1 MPRISTSPVG
11 GGGGGVPSGTKPRFT
26 STVTPSSRDE
36 RGHDVVAGDPVLRTV
51 EDDDLLGQP
60 FTGDGDLAPGRVVRR
75 ESRFGEQFVDRH
87 RGLFGPLDDVGVELL
102 ALVEASQ
109 LPHGEPQHEQDAA
122 EAEQVKRDPFRAQ
135 QEPVHLG
142 DEGTR
147 SGPLPSPRMDAEDVT
162 AEWLS
167 TVLGGEV
174 GAVRQ
179 DRIGDGLVG
188 MNLRVELVDAAP
200 ELPTSV
206 VIKLPS
212 NDPTSRMT
220 GIMLRNYEREVK
232 FYLEVADSVD
242 VRVPHC
248 HHGEWDEASGDFVLV
263 LEDMTPAEQGNQ
275 VTGCDVAAA
284 ELAVR
289 ELARLHGPRWDDPTL
304 ADLDWLTRRTGP
316 DDGAQLEA
324 MFAMFFPSF
333 AATYRPYLTDEAFAV
348 AEAFGPLVSRWVLD
362 RESTPL
368 AVTHGDY
375 RLDNLLFGTQRRRA
389 AGDGGRLAD
398 TRARHPDRRS
408 RVLLWRRPAARGS
421 SGQRAATARRLCAR
435 ADGVRRRRR
444 RELAVGAVPPRHVR
458 AA

>member
-1 MPRISTSPVG
+1 
-11 GGGGGVPSGTKPRFT
+11 
-26 STVTPSSRDE
+26 
-36 RGHDVVAGDPVLRTV
+36 
-51 EDDDLLGQP
+51 
-60 FTGDGDLAPGRVVRR
+60 
-75 ESRFGEQFVDRH
+75 
-87 RGLFGPLDDVGVELL
+87 
-102 ALVEASQ
+102 
-109 LPHGEPQHEQDAA
+109 
-122 EAEQVKRDPFRAQ
+122 
-135 QEPVHLG
+135 
-142 DEGTR
+142 
-147 SGPLPSPRMDAEDVT
+147 MDAEDVT
-162 AEWLS
+162 AEWMS

-212 NDPTSRMT
+212 NDATSRMT
-220 GIMLRNYEREVK
+220 GVMLRNYEREVK

-275 VTGCDVAAA
+275 VTGCTVAAA

-324 MFAMFFPSF
+324 MFATFFPSF

-348 AEAFGPLVSRWVLD
+348 AETFGPLVSRWVLD

-375 RLDNLLFGTQRRRA
+375 RLDNLLFGTSAGGPPVTVVDWQTPGHGAPIVDLAYFCGAGLLPDDRRA
-389 AGDGGRLAD
+389 NE
-398 TRARHPDRRS
+398 
-408 RVLLWRRPAARGS
+408 
-421 SGQRAATARRLCAR
+421 RRLLDVYA
-435 ADGVRRRRR
+435 
-444 RELAVGAVPPRHVR
+444 RELTEFGVDVDEDWLWEQYRHDTCAGVVMSVVASQLVGGSDRSEAMFAAMATRHLQH
-458 AA
+458 AIDLDSLSAI